1 MMLFT
6 LILSIIGKDSFY
18 YYVLFTL
25 TSSIIALSIYY
36 LVSES
41 SKVYTN
47 LHIYILLVNLSL
59 LDSIIIWSEL
69 VFYIALPNKNSKYF
83 L

>member
-69 VFYIALPNKNSKYF
+69 VFYIALSNKNSKYF